1 MNFSQITSS
10 LIMVKPKHFNYNK
23 ETANNNHFQKE
34 EKILNKNEIQ
44 LKAIEEFEKMVEII
58 RKEKIEIH
66 VFNDRDNIKTTDSI
80 FPNNWITLHEDGTV
94 IIYPMFS
101 KNRRKEKRKDLTEKL
116 KNKGYN
122 ISKIIDLSSY
132 EKKKQYLEG
141 TGSMILDR
149 KNKIC
154 YAALSKRTNEIVL
167 NQLCK
172 LINYKL
178 LKFKAYQSYKSKR
191 KLIYHTNVMMCLADE
206 YAIICLKSIDD
217 ENEKKLLIK
226 SLNNTKKQ
234 IIEISEEQC
243 KSFVGNML
251 QVKNKKNDKY
261 LIMSETAHKSLNLSQ
276 KKLLEKYNKLLY
288 SNIKLI
294 EKIGGGG
301 ARCMIAENFL
311 QKE

>member
-23 ETANNNHFQKE
+23 ETANNNYFQKK

-44 LKAIEEFEKMVEII
+44 LKAIEEFEKMVERI
-58 RKEKIEIH
+58 RKENIEIH
-66 VFNDRDNIKTTDSI
+66 VFNDRDNIKTTDSV

-116 KNKGYN
+116 KNKGYS

-178 LKFKAYQSYKSKR
+178 LKFKAYQSY
-191 KLIYHTNVMMCLADE
+191 
-206 YAIICLKSIDD
+206 
-217 ENEKKLLIK
+217 
-226 SLNNTKKQ
+226 
-234 IIEISEEQC
+234 
-243 KSFVGNML
+243 
-251 QVKNKKNDKY
+251 
-261 LIMSETAHKSLNLSQ
+261 
-276 KKLLEKYNKLLY
+276 
-288 SNIKLI
+288 NIK
-294 EKIGGGG
+294 
-301 ARCMIAENFL
+301 EN
-311 QKE
+311 

>member
-23 ETANNNHFQKE
+23 ETANNNYFQKE

-132 EKKKQYLEG
+132 EKKKQSYMKKTINRCINFFG
-141 TGSMILDR
+141 IFFF
-149 KNKIC
+149 K
-154 YAALSKRTNEIVL
+154 KR
-167 NQLCK
+167 
-172 LINYKL
+172 
-178 LKFKAYQSYKSKR
+178 S
-191 KLIYHTNVMMCLADE
+191 
-206 YAIICLKSIDD
+206 
-217 ENEKKLLIK
+217 
-226 SLNNTKKQ
+226 
-234 IIEISEEQC
+234 
-243 KSFVGNML
+243 
-251 QVKNKKNDKY
+251 
-261 LIMSETAHKSLNLSQ
+261 
-276 KKLLEKYNKLLY
+276 
-288 SNIKLI
+288 
-294 EKIGGGG
+294 
-301 ARCMIAENFL
+301 
-311 QKE
+311 

>member
-34 EKILNKNEIQ
+34 EKILNKNEIL

-80 FPNNWITLHEDGTV
+80 FPNNWITLHEDGKV

-122 ISKIIDLSSY
+122 ISKIIDLSNY

-172 LINYKL
+172 LIKYKL

-206 YAIICLKSIDD
+206 YAIICLESIDD

-276 KKLLEKYNKLLY
+276 KKSLEKYNKLLY

>member
-34 EKILNKNEIQ
+34 EKILNKNEIL

-80 FPNNWITLHEDGTV
+80 FPNNWITLHEDGKV

-122 ISKIIDLSSY
+122 ISKIIDLSNY

-178 LKFKAYQSYKSKR
+178 LKFKAS
-191 KLIYHTNVMMCLADE
+191 N
-206 YAIICLKSIDD
+206 
-217 ENEKKLLIK
+217 
-226 SLNNTKKQ
+226 
-234 IIEISEEQC
+234 
-243 KSFVGNML
+243 
-251 QVKNKKNDKY
+251 Y
-261 LIMSETAHKSLNLSQ
+261 LDP
-276 KKLLEKYNKLLY
+276 
-288 SNIKLI
+288 
-294 EKIGGGG
+294 
-301 ARCMIAENFL
+301 
-311 QKE
+311 

>member
-1 MNFSQITSS
+1 
-10 LIMVKPKHFNYNK
+10 MVKPKHFNYNK

-34 EKILNKNEIQ
+34 EKILNKNEIL
-44 LKAIEEFEKMVEII
+44 LKAIVEFEKMVEII

-149 KNKIC
+149 SNKIC

-172 LINYKL
+172 RINYKL

-206 YAIICLKSIDD
+206 YAIICLESIDD

-276 KKLLEKYNKLLY
+276 KKSLEKYNKLLY

>member
-1 MNFSQITSS
+1 
-10 LIMVKPKHFNYNK
+10 MVKPKHFNYNK

-122 ISKIIDLSSY
+122 INKIIDLSSY

-172 LINYKL
+172 LIKYKL
-178 LKFKAYQSYKSKR
+178 LKFKAYQSYKNKR

-206 YAIICLKSIDD
+206 YAIICLESIDD
-217 ENEKKLLIK
+217 ESEKKLLIK

-234 IIEISEEQC
+234 IIEISEGQC
-243 KSFVGNML
+243 KNFVGNML
-251 QVKNKKNDKY
+251 QVKNKKNNKY
-261 LIMSETAHKSLNLSQ
+261 LIMSETANKSLNLSQ
-276 KKLLEKYNKLLY
+276 KKSLEKYNKLLY

>member
-1 MNFSQITSS
+1 
-10 LIMVKPKHFNYNK
+10 
-23 ETANNNHFQKE
+23 
-34 EKILNKNEIQ
+34 
-44 LKAIEEFEKMVEII
+44 
-58 RKEKIEIH
+58 
-66 VFNDRDNIKTTDSI
+66 
-80 FPNNWITLHEDGTV
+80 
-94 IIYPMFS
+94 
-101 KNRRKEKRKDLTEKL
+101 
-116 KNKGYN
+116 
-122 ISKIIDLSSY
+122 
-132 EKKKQYLEG
+132 
-141 TGSMILDR
+141 MILDR

-154 YAALSKRTNEIVL
+154 YAALSIRTNEIVL

-206 YAIICLKSIDD
+206 YAMICLESIDD

-226 SLNNTKKQ
+226 SLNNTKKE

-243 KSFVGNML
+243 KSFAGNML

-261 LIMSETAHKSLNLSQ
+261 LIMSDTAYKSLNLSQ
-276 KKLLEKYNKLLY
+276 KKSLEKYNKLLH

>member
-34 EKILNKNEIQ
+34 EKILNKNEI
-44 LKAIEEFEKMVEII
+44 LVKAIEEFEKMVEII

-154 YAALSKRTNEIVL
+154 YAALSIRTNEIVL

-178 LKFKAYQSYKSKR
+178 LTFKAYQSYKSKR

-206 YAIICLKSIDD
+206 YAMICLESIDD

-261 LIMSETAHKSLNLSQ
+261 LIMSETAHKSLNLTQ
-276 KKLLEKYNKLLY
+276 KKSLEKYNKLLY

>member
-1 MNFSQITSS
+1 
-10 LIMVKPKHFNYNK
+10 
-23 ETANNNHFQKE
+23 
-34 EKILNKNEIQ
+34 
-44 LKAIEEFEKMVEII
+44 
-58 RKEKIEIH
+58 
-66 VFNDRDNIKTTDSI
+66 
-80 FPNNWITLHEDGTV
+80 
-94 IIYPMFS
+94 MFS

-206 YAIICLKSIDD
+206 YAIICLESIDD

-261 LIMSETAHKSLNLSQ
+261 LIMSETAHKSLDLSQ
-276 KKLLEKYNKLLY
+276 KKSLEKYNKLLY